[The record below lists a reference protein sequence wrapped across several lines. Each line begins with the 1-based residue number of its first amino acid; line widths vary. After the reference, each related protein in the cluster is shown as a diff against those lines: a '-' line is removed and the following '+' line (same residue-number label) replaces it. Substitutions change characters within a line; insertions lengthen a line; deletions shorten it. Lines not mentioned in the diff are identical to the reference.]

1 MKAISRFPVTYISNL
16 YFFFPTEAALTGSME
31 SIRQIA
37 DVPGTAMKGDRAAD
51 GMHDRDETK
60 GTEGRLKP
68 K

>member
-1 MKAISRFPVTYISNL
+1 MKAISRIPVTYISNL
-16 YFFFPTEAALTGSME
+16 YFFPTEAALTGSME

-51 GMHDRDETK
+51 EMHDRDEIK